1 MANRKSMSIR
11 AAVRYLL
18 GVHNTTN
25 MLFDDIV
32 SGKRRPNESWVKAIR
47 ETSMRAQIHI
57 NGTHP
62 IYRTQNGAQFIPTG
76 SSQELTE
83 MITRLIFFV
92 RPHET
97 PEVKN
102 ERLRMYRHILAQPAI
117 GQILRFSSIIF
128 QRDIGIF
135 IEDAAARDYING
147 ANFDGLPLLE
157 WAKSHL
163 LRLMITDPNGQIV
176 VTIPEKNN
184 TPQIKYVSSECIEF
198 SDRDIL
204 VWKEGDVLFG
214 VDSNYYYKSSNNNI
228 ESIGHFFGAIPAV
241 TLGGTPRNVK
251 QKDGFISFFD
261 SFFSGLFE
269 MAEKVMS
276 IATEIDYLVK
286 GAHPTLE
293 MVAME
298 CSDCNGTG
306 IVMSKCNSC
315 DGHNSDCNECG
326 GNAVNA
332 KTCKTCNGRRIM
344 SRSPGEAILMPP
356 PRGNSTGYDM
366 MKWYEPPVE
375 NWNALQKTLENY
387 IDMALAAIYVKRTD
401 QAQSALAKRED
412 RKDELTFLSSIA
424 ERVFFVL
431 KEILRFSCA
440 AISAKPQNISIDG
453 KTIAALA
460 PIFGGVS
467 VSPPAHYE
475 LRGVDDM
482 LEDAKE
488 AASLGDPLLTR
499 LTATALI
506 RHMNGGDP
514 LSIKQNDVFNFL
526 DIYGLRARKPNEISL
541 LIATGIITTEDA
553 AYYNSLDNLISRLIT
568 YMGQEKFLAADM
580 DSISAKIN
588 ELKAKLASNEPQ

>member
-1 MANRKSMSIR
+1 
-11 AAVRYLL
+11 
-18 GVHNTTN
+18 
-25 MLFDDIV
+25 MLFEDIV
-32 SGKRRPNESWVKAIR
+32 SGKIRPNESWVSAIR

-62 IYRTQNGAQFIPTG
+62 IYRNQKGAQVIPTG

-83 MITRLIFFV
+83 MIIRLIFFV

-117 GQILRFSSIIF
+117 GQIQRFGSIIF

-135 IEDAAARDYING
+135 IDDTAARDYING
-147 ANFDGLPLLE
+147 ANFYGLPLLE

-176 VTIPEKNN
+176 ITIPEKNN
-184 TPQIKYVSSECIEF
+184 APQIKYVSSECIEF
-198 SDRDIL
+198 SDTNIL

-214 VDSNYYYKSSNNNI
+214 VDSNYYYKGNSNNI
-228 ESIGHFFGAIPAV
+228 ESVGHFFGTIPAV

-269 MAEKVMS
+269 MAEKAMS
-276 IATEIDYLVK
+276 IATEIDFWVK
-286 GAHPTLE
+286 GAYPTLE
-293 MVAME
+293 MVAVE

-306 IVMSKCNSC
+306 LVMSTCSSCN
-315 DGHNSDCNECG
+315 GHDSDCSECG
-326 GNAVNA
+326 GNSVKA
-332 KTCKTCNGRRIM
+332 KTCKTCNGRRIIT
-344 SRSPGEAILMPP
+344 RNPGDTILKPP
-356 PRGNSTGYDM
+356 PRGNNTNNDIDM
-366 MKWYEPPVE
+366 MRWYEPPVA
-375 NWNALQKTLENY
+375 NWSALKETLMY
-387 IDMALAAIYVKRTD
+387 YVDIALEAIYVKRTD
-401 QAQSALAKRED
+401 QPQSAAAKIEDRED
-412 RKDELTFLSSIA
+412 ERTFLSSIA
-424 ERVFFVL
+424 QRVFFVL

-453 KTIAALA
+453 KPIAAIV
-460 PIFGGVS
+460 PTFGGVS
-467 VSPPAHYE
+467 ISPPAHYE

-488 AASLGDPLLTR
+488 AAGLGDPLLTR

-526 DIYGLRARKPNEISL
+526 DIYGLRARKQNEISL
-541 LIATGIITTEDA
+541 LIASGIIKTEDA
-553 AYYNSLDNLISRLIT
+553 AYYYSLDNLISRLIT